1 MIELAPCP
9 WCGRKPKITD
19 LGQVKIL
26 ACEFSK
32 CRIQPRICYTWHR
45 EDEEEAIE
53 AWSRRCKK
61 MARIECHVRDCV
73 NNEVGICWLEEIHI
87 GEYGECCEKSEVE
100 WQEEEG
106 ADDVT

>member
-1 MIELAPCP
+1 
-9 WCGRKPKITD
+9 
-19 LGQVKIL
+19 
-26 ACEFSK
+26 
-32 CRIQPRICYTWHR
+32 
-45 EDEEEAIE
+45 
-53 AWSRRCKK
+53 

-106 ADDVT
+106 AGDAAD